1 MSLKTSIILC
11 TYNESKYIENTIKNL
26 NNNLTNLELVI
37 VDDNSSDG
45 TVDILKKI
53 NIDNK
58 YKTIF
63 RKKSRS
69 LASAFV
75 RGITETSGEY
85 IGWLD
90 TNQGELASKFNIM
103 IKELETDS
111 DIVIMSR
118 YVPGGGDER
127 LLLRSLASK
136 YFNLFARLILRI
148 PIKDLTNS
156 IFLMKRKVLDEVTF
170 LGYGHGEFFFEFL
183 YNAYKKGYKIKEIPH
198 IQKRDQNVEDSKS
211 APNLIRFFYYGA
223 LYVIRIFSTILR
235 RKN

>member
-1 MSLKTSIILC
+1 MSFKVSIILC
-11 TYNESKYIENTIKNL
+11 TYNESKFIENTVKNL
-26 NNNLTNLELVI
+26 NNNISELELVI

-45 TVDILKKI
+45 TIDII
-53 NIDNK
+53 NKLNKDNR
-58 YKTIF
+58 YKTVF
-63 RKKSRS
+63 RKRSRS

-75 RGITETSGEY
+75 RGITETSGDY
-85 IGWLD
+85 IGWID
-90 TNQGELASKFNIM
+90 TNQSELAPKFNVM

-111 DIVIMSR
+111 DIVVMSR

-136 YFNLFARLILRI
+136 YFNLFARFVLRI
-148 PIKDLTNS
+148 PVKDLTNS

-183 YNAYKKGYKIKEIPH
+183 YNAHKKGFKIKEIPH
-198 IQKRDQNVEDSKS
+198 IQKRDQNAQDSKS
-211 APNLIRFFYYGA
+211 APNLFKF
-223 LYVIRIFSTILR
+223 LYHGVMYVFRIFSTILR

>member
-1 MSLKTSIILC
+1 MSFKVSIILC
-11 TYNESKYIENTIKNL
+11 TYNESKYIENTVKNL
-26 NNNLTNLELVI
+26 NNNISELELVI

-45 TVDILKKI
+45 TIDII
-53 NIDNK
+53 NKLNKDNR
-58 YKTIF
+58 YKTVF
-63 RKKSRS
+63 RKRSRS

-75 RGITETSGEY
+75 RGITETSGDY
-85 IGWLD
+85 IGWID
-90 TNQGELASKFNIM
+90 TNQSELAPKFNVM

-111 DIVIMSR
+111 DIVVMSR

-136 YFNLFARLILRI
+136 YFNLFARFVLRI
-148 PIKDLTNS
+148 PVKDLTNS

-183 YNAYKKGYKIKEIPH
+183 YNAHKKGFKIKEIPH
-198 IQKRDQNVEDSKS
+198 IQKRDQNAQDSKS
-211 APNLIRFFYYGA
+211 APNLFKFLYHGVMYGF
-223 LYVIRIFSTILR
+223 RIFSTILR